1 MKHTDE
7 GSRQAPPLLSAEPVR
22 LLDRHGRRVEHPL
35 FTAPD
40 PTRLTALHRAMVIGR
55 RFNQQAGTL
64 ADQGHLAVYPSSTG
78 QEATQVGGVLALSEQ
93 DWLFPSYRDSVALI
107 TRGVDP
113 VQALTLFRGDR
124 HSGYDPHRHRCAP
137 QGTPL
142 ATNASHAVSLTY
154 AARRKG
160 RDVAA
165 LVLIGDG
172 ATSEGDAHESY
183 DFAAVWN
190 APVVFLVQNDHR
202 ATSPST
208 YGSARREPVDHR
220 VDGNDV
226 AAVHAVISQALARA
240 RSGAGPAIVEA
251 ITYRVDPHA
260 APQTPQRRW
269 DGPETAYWIERDPL
283 LRTEAFLRSEGV
295 LGNEEETDQVLDTF
309 RSDAEKV
316 AAHVRER
323 MIGGSGSLP
332 TLSSRRHTPRG
343 PALVGPAAPRAGL

>member
-1 MKHTDE
+1 M
-7 GSRQAPPLLSAEPVR
+7 R

-64 ADQGHLAVYPSSTG
+64 AGQGHLAVYPSSTG
-78 QEATQVGGVLALSEQ
+78 QEAAQVGGVLALSEQ
-93 DWLFPSYRDSVALI
+93 DWLFPSYRDSVALV

-113 VQALTLFRGDR
+113 VQALTLFRGER

-172 ATSEGDAHESY
+172 ATGEGDAHEAY
-183 DFAAVWN
+183 EFAAVWN

-202 ATSPST
+202 AIDLSP
-208 YGSARREPVDHR
+208 RRPTGRGPVDHR

-226 AAVHAVISQALARA
+226 AAVYAVVSRALAEA
-240 RSGAGPAIVEA
+240 RCGAGPAIIEA
-251 ITYRVDPHA
+251 ITCRVDPHTGPR
-260 APQTPQRRW
+260 APHRRR
-269 DGPETAYWIERDPL
+269 DEPETAYWIERDPL
-283 LRTEAFLRSEGV
+283 LRTEAFLRSEGI
-295 LGNEEETDQVLDTF
+295 LGSEEETERVLAAFHT
-309 RSDAEKV
+309 DAEKV
-316 AAHVRER
+316 AAHVRGR
-323 MIGGSGSLP
+323 VIGGSGPFP
-332 TLSSRRHTPRG
+332 TPSSRHRPLRG
-343 PALVGPAAPRAGL
+343 PALVGPAAPRAGP